1 MRRSPVP
8 TEIIKLFC
16 SSMAVT
22 NWCLVLNFEDA
33 TYVHYL
39 NIFRRDKSMT
49 FTSSWD
55 N

>member
-1 MRRSPVP
+1 MRPSPVP

-16 SSMAVT
+16 SSMAVV
-22 NWCLVLNFEDA
+22 WCLVLNFEDA

-39 NIFRRDKSMT
+39 NIFRRDKSVA